1 MTPQRSS
8 VIEVLNLKVYRPQEA
23 STGRLKELSSVA
35 LCIISRLHVFQ
46 GMGRESIAFKRFSK
60 DALQGGHVK
69 ELPRCIEVTVG
80 KNAKR
85 ILKAALE
92 IWNN

>member
-1 MTPQRSS
+1 
-8 VIEVLNLKVYRPQEA
+8 
-23 STGRLKELSSVA
+23 
-35 LCIISRLHVFQ
+35 
-46 GMGRESIAFKRFSK
+46 MGRESIAFKRFSK

-92 IWNN
+92 IWNK